1 MWSVICYI
9 TPVAKG
15 KFSFLPPILFFD
27 VAFSIFL
34 KFNVITLQLM
44 TSEKININFHN
55 LSDDFLIGVYILS
68 LQQVILKH
76 IFFWPTFNLYALLKQ
91 FSLNI
96 LIKKYEQLPLKCW
109 FHKDKRKDSQLT

>member
-1 MWSVICYI
+1 
-9 TPVAKG
+9 
-15 KFSFLPPILFFD
+15 
-27 VAFSIFL
+27 
-34 KFNVITLQLM
+34 M

-55 LSDDFLIGVYILS
+55 LSDDFLIGVYNLS

-76 IFFWPTFNLYALLKQ
+76 FFFWPTFNLYSLLKQ
-91 FSLNI
+91 FSCNI